1 MGLRRHA
8 QPCHVLPHIPWP
20 QVSDVLC
27 EQTEGSVL
35 YLGGSLRVR
44 SSHIALLLWP
54 TAPDANTST

>member
-44 SSHIALLLWP
+44 SSHIALLL
-54 TAPDANTST
+54 